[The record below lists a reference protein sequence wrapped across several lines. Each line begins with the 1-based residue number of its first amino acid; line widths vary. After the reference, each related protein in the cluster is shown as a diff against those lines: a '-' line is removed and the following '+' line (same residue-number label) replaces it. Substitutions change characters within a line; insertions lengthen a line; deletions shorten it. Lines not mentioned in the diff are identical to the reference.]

1 MFRFEKKSFGKMDMS
16 KLVSRD
22 NVFVS
27 VVPQNRQEI
36 QISKLRMS
44 ANDTQ
49 NSKANEK

>member
-1 MFRFEKKSFGKMDMS
+1 MDMS
-16 KLVSRD
+16 KLVSRG

-27 VVPQNRQEI
+27 MVPQNRQEI
-36 QISKLRMS
+36 HISKLRMS